1 MATFEIQMPDG
12 GVYQVEAPEG
22 TTDAQAYQYALSQ
35 IPPPKPEVGIGEAFG
50 TGFERGVGRLGST
63 VTDIIPALVGSA
75 VGAEDYAQRQFQEAA
90 EKEAA
95 LPAPIFPSYKDVE
108 GVGDFTKFV
117 AETIGEQIPNLGVA
131 LATALTGGAAAPVL
145 GATRAAGQFAG
156 AAFGS
161 YALNAPE
168 IFQNI
173 YEETGETAPGTAL
186 LFGSAAAALDSIL
199 PAALAKNMSAP
210 VKAEVT
216 KKILERSGMKPS
228 VLRSG
233 TVGLAKGLGTEGL
246 TEGAQEAISIAAER
260 LIDENP
266 DIFGSKEFD
275 RIMESAVRGAVA
287 GGGFGTVGG
296 GIEGAREKGAR
307 RQRLNELTEA
317 RKLRDEASKR
327 VELMQGQLELP
338 GIEPVS
344 PQVLEAQI
352 NAETARVEGAGAGAP
367 VVSRIAALELARR
380 QGLDVPAEG
389 SFDSLNAEQKKVVED
404 VQKLESERVLY
415 EDAAIEAERQGV
427 VFDTTK
433 PMGELS
439 TQELD
444 ILETV
449 RQQRIGRFGR
459 KQQQLFTKEGEAA
472 PAIERQ
478 AKKAEKEQ
486 AAIDKA
492 AKQAAEKERK
502 AAEKLAKEQRTRL
515 QKAEQLEL
523 DLQPAVAPTDVSEE
537 AVTARQ
543 GDIFAGLPGEQTRA
557 PSVGKDLNDFLKGQG
572 LPVNAATKKAFAG
585 RDLAVPEQRAQVV
598 TDLRTVAERSKSAAN
613 IDAIDNVIQQLE
625 PTAAATAVE
634 DAPVAGPA
642 VEAASAQEITTKPA
656 EAKEKPTSTVKK
668 LTGEDGKPLVL
679 YRGIASEESIP
690 EAALR
695 GEPRQGYAVFA
706 STSPYVAASY
716 SGTLESKETQI
727 EGMLGEEGIVTGAT
741 VPLHVYAD
749 KVIEFPVRVGRDGS
763 RSFSFSDFDDAATK
777 LPANTVLVA
786 RQVYDSGPRVSKSI
800 DPEGLYSFPSDIYAW
815 SKGTK
820 TTSATEAKATTKPKT
835 KAKEKSTEDDIP
847 QQGVQFFPNGK
858 ITDIGIKQLAIAHT
872 KNMRKPKALR
882 DSGITEA
889 FNWFMNEDNASV
901 TEANLAAYQKA
912 VDAFTMNAPVYRGA
926 AFSPEISQLATRGR
940 LAPLLN
946 KLIPSQS
953 PEIQRILRKIGTQ
966 NLRTRI
972 VVGATPEGTS
982 GFYDAATDVITLNP
996 TSGMNEHTALHET
1009 GHASLA
1015 QALNDPNL
1023 QITKDFFKFFS
1034 DIKTQMGDAYG
1045 GQNLQEFVAELVG
1058 NPEFQ
1063 ALLKQIKAP
1072 QSKTMWQ
1079 TIMDSIAKFFGF
1091 RKEQSAYDKGLDFI
1105 DKLLDVS
1112 QGVEP
1117 TLTDQL
1123 FLGTPKMAMD
1133 ATAKILTGT
1142 PEFVGKKA
1150 DNVGNAISR
1159 LYSEGGGGLAS
1170 RALSAFRLQ
1179 DMVRMTAEKFPELS
1193 KKLKALQ
1200 TALISRQGALEKK
1213 IKEIQ
1218 DNYRVF
1224 EKIQKKFPRAV
1235 ETLGTIALKA
1245 RKGEYDLVG
1254 VDPEF
1259 DITKLSPERK
1269 AEFTTLANQFRAL
1282 PSEVQAM
1289 YKDMRQGYRDVFLAY
1304 KKFVLDKA
1312 KDGSQRAELEAQFT
1326 KNAPAIGY
1334 MPALRF
1340 GEYFL
1345 EYTDVSSGVEE
1356 RVVTAFESPAQRS
1369 RFIAENRNIIKGDP
1383 LPFDKAETATFSPE
1397 RFPPTSFVS
1406 KVMDVVPQGQK
1417 DDVYQV
1423 LLSLYPESTYMDRM
1437 KRYKGTEGASID
1449 VVRGYG
1455 DTMLKGVRKVN
1466 TLEYLPQVQNAI
1478 DEIIKERGTGL
1489 SQAIRDEIIRRNNTG
1504 FMQNPSYG
1512 KMTSFFATGAYSLF
1526 LLGNASSALINT
1538 SAILLL
1544 TYPRLA
1550 SRYGF
1555 SEANKVLMSAMQ
1567 EALPSFRPK
1576 NQRQE
1581 SLIEYKWQSDPK
1593 YKALYDGLMEKA
1605 QLEHT
1610 LSREILEGSK
1620 QSTADFNSNSARF
1633 MNLLSMPF
1641 SGAEKYSRATTAIAT
1656 YNLAKASGKTDA
1668 QAVEEAVNEVMDV
1681 HTSGLAAE
1689 GPSLMQ
1695 HPLGR
1700 VMFTF
1705 KSFIWNS
1712 ANVIGMTMYDSVAS
1726 ENAATRS
1733 SARKQVLGIY
1743 AVSAALGGINGLPF
1757 FGAAATF
1764 ANILEALNPFDDDDE
1779 PFNAKEEVRAATNDL
1794 LFKGPLNYLTNL
1806 EISNRV
1812 GLANGM
1818 LFREDPYSVEERGY
1832 LMTALMQATG
1842 PVGSYAFNLEN
1853 AMGLLGE
1860 GEYGRFAE
1868 AMSPSALRNIF
1879 KGARYI
1885 KEGARTRSGEEI
1897 DTDINGYNLFMQVL
1911 GFSPAD
1917 ISNAY
1922 ENRSMALNYQAKVR
1936 ARRQKILKKYYVG
1949 KENGDVELM
1958 LEAREELQELRMQY
1972 PGIASNDT
1980 LARSYRSKKAYE
1992 KDLILGLRFDKG
2004 LKDRANRALFR
2015 RLYSL
2020 SSPYPDALHS
2030 AFNYY
2035 FSNHFNL

>member
-1 MATFEIQMPDG
+1 MSDLDLVMQAFNKAQAEGNTEAAKSFAQMALDL
-12 GVYQVEAPEG
+12 
-22 TTDAQAYQYALSQ
+22 DAQFT
-35 IPPPKPEVGIGEAFG
+35 PPPLPEREVGVGEAFS

-95 LPAPIFPSYKDVE
+95 LPAPVFSSYKDVE

-367 VVSRIAALELARR
+367 VVSRVAALELARR
-380 QGLDVPAEG
+380 QGLNVPAEG

-502 AAEKLAKEQRTRL
+502 AVEKLAKEQRTRL

-523 DLQPAVAPTDVSEE
+523 DLQPAITPTEVAED
-537 AVTARQ
+537 AVAARQ

-557 PSVGKDLNDFLKGQG
+557 PSVGKALNDFLKGQG
-572 LPVNAATKKAFAG
+572 LPINAATKKAFAG
-585 RDLAVPEQRAQVV
+585 RDLAVPDQRAQVV
-598 TDLRTVAERSKSAAN
+598 TDLRAVAERSGSVAN
-613 IDAIDNVIQQLE
+613 INAIDNVIQQLAPTTPVAEPVAAPAAPTVEPVVE
-625 PTAAATAVE
+625 PTVE
-634 DAPVAGPA
+634 PT
-642 VEAASAQEITTKPA
+642 VEAAPIEPAPTKEAPAKPAPAPRMTAASLLSAAPKDLEVTTKG
-656 EAKEKPTSTVKK
+656 EAV
-668 LTGEDGKPLVL
+668 VQ
-679 YRGIASEESIP
+679 EEP
-690 EAALR
+690 N
-695 GEPRQGYAVFA
+695 V
-706 STSPYVAASY
+706 
-716 SGTLESKETQI
+716 
-727 EGMLGEEGIVTGAT
+727 
-741 VPLHVYAD
+741 
-749 KVIEFPVRVGRDGS
+749 
-763 RSFSFSDFDDAATK
+763 
-777 LPANTVLVA
+777 
-786 RQVYDSGPRVSKSI
+786 
-800 DPEGLYSFPSDIYAW
+800 
-815 SKGTK
+815 
-820 TTSATEAKATTKPKT
+820 
-835 KAKEKSTEDDIP
+835 EDDVDTKI
-847 QQGVQFFPNGK
+847 QKSVKNVFNRTGK
-858 ITDIGIKQLAIAHT
+858 
-872 KNMRKPKALR
+872 KAF
-882 DSGITEA
+882 G
-889 FNWFMNEDNASV
+889 
-901 TEANLAAYQKA
+901 
-912 VDAFTMNAPVYRGA
+912 PVYKGA
-926 AFSPEISQLATRGR
+926 AFSSEISQLATRGR

-953 PEIQRILRKIGTQ
+953 PEIQRILRKIASQ

-982 GFYDAATDVITLNP
+982 GFYDAATDVITLNAI
-996 TSGMNEHTALHET
+996 SGMNEHTALHET

-1117 TLTDQL
+1117 TLTGQL

-1133 ATAKILTGT
+1133 ATAKILTKT

-1179 DMVRMTAEKFPELS
+1179 DMARMTAEKFPELS

-1218 DNYRVF
+1218 NNYRVF

-1259 DITKLSPERK
+1259 DVTKLSPEQK
-1269 AEFTTLANQFRAL
+1269 AEFTALANQFRAL

-1312 KDGSQRAELEAQFT
+1312 KDGSQRAELETQFT
-1326 KNAPAIGY
+1326 RNAPAIGY

-1397 RFPPTSFVS
+1397 RFPPESFVS

-1466 TLEYLPQVQNAI
+1466 ALEYLPQVQNAI

-1555 SEANKVLMSAMQ
+1555 NEANKVLMSAMQ

-1620 QSTADFNSNSARF
+1620 QSTADFNSRYARF

-1695 HPLGR
+1695 HPAGR

-1712 ANVIGMTMYDSVAS
+1712 ANVIGMTMYNSVAS

-1733 SARKQVLGIY
+1733 MARKQVLGIY
-1743 AVSAALGGINGLPF
+1743 AVSAALGGINGL
-1757 FGAAATF
+1757 TF
-1764 ANILEALNPFDDDDE
+1764 LWSCCYLCQH
-1779 PFNAKEEVRAATNDL
+1779 TGS
-1794 LFKGPLNYLTNL
+1794 FK
-1806 EISNRV
+1806 
-1812 GLANGM
+1812 
-1818 LFREDPYSVEERGY
+1818 SV
-1832 LMTALMQATG
+1832 
-1842 PVGSYAFNLEN
+1842 
-1853 AMGLLGE
+1853 
-1860 GEYGRFAE
+1860 
-1868 AMSPSALRNIF
+1868 
-1879 KGARYI
+1879 
-1885 KEGARTRSGEEI
+1885 
-1897 DTDINGYNLFMQVL
+1897 
-1911 GFSPAD
+1911 
-1917 ISNAY
+1917 
-1922 ENRSMALNYQAKVR
+1922 
-1936 ARRQKILKKYYVG
+1936 
-1949 KENGDVELM
+1949 
-1958 LEAREELQELRMQY
+1958 
-1972 PGIASNDT
+1972 
-1980 LARSYRSKKAYE
+1980 
-1992 KDLILGLRFDKG
+1992 
-2004 LKDRANRALFR
+2004 
-2015 RLYSL
+2015 
-2020 SSPYPDALHS
+2020 
-2030 AFNYY
+2030 
-2035 FSNHFNL
+2035 

>member
-1 MATFEIQMPDG
+1 MSDLDLVMQAFNKAQAEGNTEAAKSFAQMALDL
-12 GVYQVEAPEG
+12 
-22 TTDAQAYQYALSQ
+22 DAQFAPAPL
-35 IPPPKPEVGIGEAFG
+35 PEPEVGIGEAFS

-63 VTDIIPALVGSA
+63 ITDIIPALAGSA
-75 VGAEDYAQRQFQEAA
+75 VGADEYAQRQFQEAA

-131 LATALTGGAAAPVL
+131 LGTALTGGAAAPVL
-145 GATRAAGQFAG
+145 GAARATGQFAG

-228 VLRSG
+228 VIRSG
-233 TVGLAKGLGTEGL
+233 TAGLLKGIGTEGL

-266 DIFGSKEFD
+266 DIFGSREFD

-296 GIEGAREKGAR
+296 GVEGAREKGAR
-307 RQRLNELTEA
+307 KQRLNELTEA
-317 RKLRDEASKR
+317 RKLRDEANKR

-389 SFDSLNAEQKKVVED
+389 SFDSLNAEQKQVVED
-404 VQKLESERVLY
+404 VQKQESERVLY
-415 EDAAIEAERQGV
+415 EDAAVEAERQGV

-459 KQQQLFTKEGEAA
+459 KQQQLFTKEGETA

-537 AVTARQ
+537 AVAARQ
-543 GDIFAGLPGEQTRA
+543 GDIFAGLPDVEQTRA
-557 PSVGKDLNDFLKGQG
+557 PSVGKALNDFLKGQG

-585 RDLAVPEQRAQVV
+585 RDLAVPEQRAQVA
-598 TDLRTVAERSKSAAN
+598 TDLRAVAERSNSAAN
-613 IDAIDNVIQQLE
+613 INAIDKVIQQLE
-625 PTAAATAVE
+625 PTAA
-634 DAPVAGPA
+634 PVAEPVTEEVTQEVVEP
-642 VEAASAQEITTKPA
+642 VEATPAEPTPAKKAPSKPA
-656 EAKEKPTSTVKK
+656 PA
-668 LTGEDGKPLVL
+668 
-679 YRGIASEESIP
+679 
-690 EAALR
+690 
-695 GEPRQGYAVFA
+695 PRM
-706 STSPYVAASY
+706 TAASLL
-716 SGTLESKETQI
+716 TAAPKDLEVNT
-727 EGMLGEEGIVTGAT
+727 EGEAVVQEEAT
-741 VPLHVYAD
+741 V
-749 KVIEFPVRVGRDGS
+749 
-763 RSFSFSDFDDAATK
+763 
-777 LPANTVLVA
+777 
-786 RQVYDSGPRVSKSI
+786 
-800 DPEGLYSFPSDIYAW
+800 
-815 SKGTK
+815 
-820 TTSATEAKATTKPKT
+820 
-835 KAKEKSTEDDIP
+835 EDDIDSKI
-847 QQGVQFFPNGK
+847 QKSVKNVFNRKGK
-858 ITDIGIKQLAIAHT
+858 KTFG
-872 KNMRKPKALR
+872 
-882 DSGITEA
+882 
-889 FNWFMNEDNASV
+889 
-901 TEANLAAYQKA
+901 
-912 VDAFTMNAPVYRGA
+912 PVYKGA
-926 AFSPEISQLATRGR
+926 AFSPEVSQLAARGR

-953 PEIQRILRKIGTQ
+953 PKIQRVLRKIGTQ

-972 VVGATPEGTS
+972 VVAPTPEGTS
-982 GFYDAATDVITLNP
+982 GFYDAATDTITLDP
-996 TSGMNEHTALHET
+996 TNGMNEHTVLHEIA
-1009 GHASLA
+1009 HASLA
-1015 QALNDPNL
+1015 QALNNPDL
-1023 QITKDFFKFFS
+1023 QITKDLFKFFS

-1079 TIMDSIAKFFGF
+1079 TIMDSIASFFGF
-1091 RKEQSAYDKGLDFI
+1091 RKDQSAYSKGLDFI

-1179 DMVRMTAEKFPELS
+1179 DMVRMTAEKFPTLS
-1193 KKLKALQ
+1193 KQLKALQ

-1259 DITKLSPERK
+1259 DVTKLSPEQK
-1269 AEFTTLANQFRAL
+1269 AEFTALANQFRAL
-1282 PSEVQAM
+1282 PAEVQAM

-1406 KVMDVVPQGQK
+1406 KVMDVVPEGQK
-1417 DDVYQV
+1417 NDVYQV

-1455 DTMLKGVRKVN
+1455 DTMIKGVRKVN

-1512 KMTSFFATGAYSLF
+1512 KATSFFATGAYSLF

-1555 SEANKVLMSAMQ
+1555 NEANKVLKSAMQ
-1567 EALPSFRPK
+1567 EALPSFLPK

-1593 YKALYDGLMEKA
+1593 YKTLYDGLMEKA

-1620 QSTADFNSNSARF
+1620 QSTADFNSGKARF

-1668 QAVEEAVNEVMDV
+1668 QAVQEAVDEVMDV

-1712 ANVIGMTMYDSVAS
+1712 ANVIGMTMYDSMAS
-1726 ENAATRS
+1726 QDAATRS

-1779 PFNAKEEVRAATNDL
+1779 PFNAKEEVRAATNDFL
-1794 LFKGPLNYLTNL
+1794 YKGPLNYITNL

-1853 AMGLLGE
+1853 AFSLLGE

-1897 DTDINGYNLFMQVL
+1897 DTDISGYNLFMQVL

-1917 ISNAY
+1917 IANAY

-1972 PGIASNDT
+1972 PGIASGDT

-1992 KDLILGLRFDKG
+1992 KDLVLGLRFDKG
-2004 LKDRANRALFR
+2004 LRDKLTDRYLADFV
-2015 RLYSL
+2015 
-2020 SSPYPDALHS
+2020 D
-2030 AFNYY
+2030 
-2035 FSNHFNL
+2035 

>member
-1 MATFEIQMPDG
+1 
-12 GVYQVEAPEG
+12 
-22 TTDAQAYQYALSQ
+22 
-35 IPPPKPEVGIGEAFG
+35 
-50 TGFERGVGRLGST
+50 
-63 VTDIIPALVGSA
+63 
-75 VGAEDYAQRQFQEAA
+75 
-90 EKEAA
+90 
-95 LPAPIFPSYKDVE
+95 
-108 GVGDFTKFV
+108 
-117 AETIGEQIPNLGVA
+117 
-131 LATALTGGAAAPVL
+131 
-145 GATRAAGQFAG
+145 
-156 AAFGS
+156 
-161 YALNAPE
+161 
-168 IFQNI
+168 
-173 YEETGETAPGTAL
+173 
-186 LFGSAAAALDSIL
+186 
-199 PAALAKNMSAP
+199 
-210 VKAEVT
+210 
-216 KKILERSGMKPS
+216 
-228 VLRSG
+228 
-233 TVGLAKGLGTEGL
+233 
-246 TEGAQEAISIAAER
+246 
-260 LIDENP
+260 
-266 DIFGSKEFD
+266 
-275 RIMESAVRGAVA
+275 MESAVRGAVA

-307 RQRLNELTEA
+307 RQRLADLEES
-317 RKLRDEASKR
+317 RKLRDEANKR
-327 VELMQGQLELP
+327 IKLMQGQLELP

-367 VVSRIAALELARR
+367 VVSKIAALELARR
-380 QGLDVPAEG
+380 QGLEVPAAG
-389 SFDSLNAEQKKVVED
+389 SFGSLNAEQKKIVED
-404 VQKLESERVLY
+404 VQKQESERILY

-427 VFDTTK
+427 AFDTTK
-433 PMGELS
+433 SMGELS

-449 RQQRIGRFGR
+449 RQQRRGRYGR
-459 KQQQLFTKEGEAA
+459 DQQRLFTIKGEPA
-472 PAIERQ
+472 PTIERQ

-502 AAEKLAKEQRTRL
+502 QLQEAEQTAFSFEPNAEEQAIAEAQREADIQREAEAIIEARYADTKGREGADLKLLRPTEDVIAAEIAAEADIIRNRL
-515 QKAEQLEL
+515 PAEE
-523 DLQPAVAPTDVSEE
+523 
-537 AVTARQ
+537 ARQ

-598 TDLRTVAERSKSAAN
+598 TDLRAVAERSGSAAN
-613 IDAIDNVIQQLE
+613 IDAINNVIQQLE

-642 VEAASAQEITTKPA
+642 VEAAPVFTPFPETNAPKSRETATVMSPDEFLNLAKDLPETKVLRESEKFIREQIAKGEALETPYLTFELDDKGVAKITGHEGRHRARILKEMGITEMPVRLKSQGKNEIRWSEQTDPKNRDRLDVPWPTTLEPQEGSSGSAVPFPIADPLAAEPA
-656 EAKEKPTSTVKK
+656 AAKVKTKEKP
-668 LTGEDGKPLVL
+668 
-679 YRGIASEESIP
+679 
-690 EAALR
+690 
-695 GEPRQGYAVFA
+695 
-706 STSPYVAASY
+706 
-716 SGTLESKETQI
+716 
-727 EGMLGEEGIVTGAT
+727 
-741 VPLHVYAD
+741 
-749 KVIEFPVRVGRDGS
+749 
-763 RSFSFSDFDDAATK
+763 
-777 LPANTVLVA
+777 
-786 RQVYDSGPRVSKSI
+786 
-800 DPEGLYSFPSDIYAW
+800 
-815 SKGTK
+815 
-820 TTSATEAKATTKPKT
+820 
-835 KAKEKSTEDDIP
+835 TEDDIP

-982 GFYDAATDVITLNP
+982 GFYDAATDVITLNQ

-1045 GQNLQEFVAELVG
+1045 GQNLQEFVAELVS

-1142 PEFVGKKA
+1142 PEFVSKKA
-1150 DNVGNAISR
+1150 DSLGNAISR
-1159 LYSEGGGGLAS
+1159 ISSEGGGGLVS
-1170 RALSAFRLQ
+1170 RALSALRLQ
-1179 DMVRMTAEKFPELS
+1179 DMARMAAEKFPELS

-1200 TALISRQGALEKK
+1200 AAILSRQGALEKK

-1259 DITKLSPERK
+1259 DVTKLSPEQK
-1269 AEFTTLANQFRAL
+1269 AEFTALANQFRSL
-1282 PSEVQAM
+1282 PSEVQTM

-1312 KDGSQRAELEAQFT
+1312 KDGSQRAELETQFT
-1326 KNAPAIGY
+1326 RNAPAIGY

-1397 RFPPTSFVS
+1397 RFPPESFVS

-1466 TLEYLPQVQNAI
+1466 ALEYLPQVQNAI

-1504 FMQNPSYG
+1504 FMQNPTYG

-1555 SEANKVLMSAMQ
+1555 NEANKVLMSAMQ

-1620 QSTADFNSNSARF
+1620 QSTADFNSRYARF

-1695 HPLGR
+1695 HPAGR

-1712 ANVIGMTMYDSVAS
+1712 ANVIGMTMYNSVAS
-1726 ENAATRS
+1726 EDAATRS
-1733 SARKQVLGIY
+1733 MARKQVLGIY

-1779 PFNAKEEVRAATNDL
+1779 PFNAKEEVRAVTNDF

-1832 LMTALMQATG
+1832 LMTALIQATG

-1853 AMGLLGE
+1853 AMGLLRE
-1860 GEYGRFAE
+1860 GEYLRFTE
-1868 AMSPSALRNIF
+1868 AMSPSALRNML

-1897 DTDINGYNLFMQVL
+1897 DTDINAYNLFMQVL

-1936 ARRQKILKKYYVG
+1936 ARRKNILDKYYIG

-1958 LEAREELQELRMQY
+1958 LEAREELQDLRMQY

-2004 LKDRANRALFR
+2004 LKDRVTERYLEDFIA
-2015 RLYSL
+2015 
-2020 SSPYPDALHS
+2020 
-2030 AFNYY
+2030 
-2035 FSNHFNL
+2035 

>member
-35 IPPPKPEVGIGEAFG
+35 VPPPKPEVGVGEAFS

-95 LPAPIFPSYKDVE
+95 LPAPVFSSYKDVE

-233 TVGLAKGLGTEGL
+233 TAGLIKGLGTEGL

-296 GIEGAREKGAR
+296 GVEAAREKGAR
-307 RQRLNELTEA
+307 KQRLADLEES
-317 RKLRDEASKR
+317 RKLRDEANKR
-327 VELMQGQLELP
+327 IKLMQGQLELP

-367 VVSRIAALELARR
+367 VVSKIAALELARR
-380 QGLDVPAEG
+380 QGLDVPAAG
-389 SFDSLNAEQKKVVED
+389 SFGSLNAEQKKIVED
-404 VQKLESERVLY
+404 VQKQESERVLY

-427 VFDTTK
+427 TFDTTK

-449 RQQRIGRFGR
+449 RQQRIGRYGR
-459 KQQQLFTKEGEAA
+459 KQQRLFTRAGEPA
-472 PAIERQ
+472 PTIERQ

-502 AAEKLAKEQRTRL
+502 QLQEAEQTAFSFEPNAEEQAIAEAQREADIQREAEAIIEARYADTKGREGADLKLIRPTKDVITAEIAAEADIIRSRL
-515 QKAEQLEL
+515 PAEE
-523 DLQPAVAPTDVSEE
+523 
-537 AVTARQ
+537 ARQ

-557 PSVGKDLNDFLKGQG
+557 PSVGKALNDFLKGQG

-613 IDAIDNVIQQLE
+613 INAIDNVIQQLE
-625 PTAAATAVE
+625 PTAAAPVVE
-634 DAPVAGPA
+634 PAPVAEPA
-642 VEAASAQEITTKPA
+642 VEAAPVAEPAVEPAPAQETTTEPA
-656 EAKEKPTSTVKK
+656 AVEAKKKP
-668 LTGEDGKPLVL
+668 
-679 YRGIASEESIP
+679 
-690 EAALR
+690 
-695 GEPRQGYAVFA
+695 
-706 STSPYVAASY
+706 
-716 SGTLESKETQI
+716 
-727 EGMLGEEGIVTGAT
+727 
-741 VPLHVYAD
+741 
-749 KVIEFPVRVGRDGS
+749 
-763 RSFSFSDFDDAATK
+763 
-777 LPANTVLVA
+777 
-786 RQVYDSGPRVSKSI
+786 
-800 DPEGLYSFPSDIYAW
+800 
-815 SKGTK
+815 
-820 TTSATEAKATTKPKT
+820 
-835 KAKEKSTEDDIP
+835 TEDDIP

-982 GFYDAATDVITLNP
+982 GFYNAATDVITLNP

-1015 QALNDPNL
+1015 QAINNPNL

-1045 GQNLQEFVAELVG
+1045 GQNLQEFVAELVS

-1072 QSKTMWQ
+1072 RSKTMWQ

-1142 PEFVGKKA
+1142 PEFVSKKA
-1150 DNVGNAISR
+1150 DSLGNAISR
-1159 LYSEGGGGLAS
+1159 ISSEGGGGLAS
-1170 RALSAFRLQ
+1170 RALSALRLQ
-1179 DMVRMTAEKFPELS
+1179 DMARMAAEKFPELS

-1200 TALISRQGALEKK
+1200 AAILSRQGALEKK

-1259 DITKLSPERK
+1259 DVTKLSPEQK
-1269 AEFTTLANQFRAL
+1269 AEFTALANQFRSL
-1282 PSEVQAM
+1282 PSEVQTM
-1289 YKDMRQGYRDVFLAY
+1289 YKDMRQGYRDLFLAY

-1312 KDGSQRAELEAQFT
+1312 KDGSQRAELETQFT
-1326 KNAPAIGY
+1326 RNAPAIGY

-1406 KVMDVVPQGQK
+1406 KVMDVIPQGQR

-1466 TLEYLPQVQNAI
+1466 ALEYLPQVQNAI

-1512 KMTSFFATGAYSLF
+1512 KMTSFFATSAYSLF

-1555 SEANKVLMSAMQ
+1555 NEANKVLMSAMQ

-1656 YNLAKASGKTDA
+1656 YNLAKANGKTEA

-1695 HPLGR
+1695 HPAGR

-1712 ANVIGMTMYDSVAS
+1712 ANVIGMTMYNSVAS
-1726 ENAATRS
+1726 EDAATRS
-1733 SARKQVLGIY
+1733 MARKQVLGIY

-1779 PFNAKEEVRAATNDL
+1779 PFNAKEEVRAVTNDF

-1832 LMTALMQATG
+1832 LMTALIQATG

-1853 AMGLLGE
+1853 AMGLLRE
-1860 GEYGRFAE
+1860 GEYLRFTE
-1868 AMSPSALRNIF
+1868 AMSPSALRNIL

-1897 DTDINGYNLFMQVL
+1897 DTDINAYNLFMQVL

-1936 ARRQKILKKYYVG
+1936 ARRKNILDKYYIG

-1958 LEAREELQELRMQY
+1958 LEAREELQDLRMQY

-2004 LKDRANRALFR
+2004 LKDRVTERYLEDFIA
-2015 RLYSL
+2015 
-2020 SSPYPDALHS
+2020 
-2030 AFNYY
+2030 
-2035 FSNHFNL
+2035 

>member
-1 MATFEIQMPDG
+1 MSDLDLVMQAFNKAQAEGNTEAAKSFAQMALDL
-12 GVYQVEAPEG
+12 
-22 TTDAQAYQYALSQ
+22 DAQFSL
-35 IPPPKPEVGIGEAFG
+35 PPLPEPEVGVGEAFS

-95 LPAPIFPSYKDVE
+95 LPAPVFSSYKDVE

-233 TVGLAKGLGTEGL
+233 TAGLIKGLGTEGL

-307 RQRLNELTEA
+307 RQRLADLEES
-317 RKLRDEASKR
+317 RKLRDEANKR
-327 VELMQGQLELP
+327 IKLMQGQLELP

-367 VVSRIAALELARR
+367 VVSKIAALELARR
-380 QGLDVPAEG
+380 QGLDVPAAG
-389 SFDSLNAEQKKVVED
+389 SFGSLNAEQKKIVED
-404 VQKLESERVLY
+404 VQKQESERILY

-427 VFDTTK
+427 AFDTTK
-433 PMGELS
+433 SMGELS
-439 TQELD
+439 TKELD

-449 RQQRIGRFGR
+449 RQQRIGRYGR
-459 KQQQLFTKEGEAA
+459 DQQRLFTRAGEPA
-472 PAIERQ
+472 PTIERQ
-478 AKKAEKEQ
+478 AKKAEKEQAAIDKAAKQAAKKAEKEQ

-502 AAEKLAKEQRTRL
+502 QLQEAEQTAFSFEPNAEEQAIAEAQREADIQKEAEAIIEARYADTKDKEGADLKLLRPTKDVIAAEIAAEADIIRNRL
-515 QKAEQLEL
+515 PAEE
-523 DLQPAVAPTDVSEE
+523 
-537 AVTARQ
+537 ARQ

-585 RDLAVPEQRAQVV
+585 RDLAMPEQRAQVV

-625 PTAAATAVE
+625 PTAAAPVVE
-634 DAPVAGPA
+634 PAPVAEPA
-642 VEAASAQEITTKPA
+642 VEAAPVAESAVEAAPVAEPAVEPAPVAEPAVEAAPAQETTTKPA
-656 EAKEKPTSTVKK
+656 AVEAKKKP
-668 LTGEDGKPLVL
+668 
-679 YRGIASEESIP
+679 
-690 EAALR
+690 
-695 GEPRQGYAVFA
+695 
-706 STSPYVAASY
+706 
-716 SGTLESKETQI
+716 
-727 EGMLGEEGIVTGAT
+727 
-741 VPLHVYAD
+741 
-749 KVIEFPVRVGRDGS
+749 
-763 RSFSFSDFDDAATK
+763 
-777 LPANTVLVA
+777 
-786 RQVYDSGPRVSKSI
+786 
-800 DPEGLYSFPSDIYAW
+800 
-815 SKGTK
+815 
-820 TTSATEAKATTKPKT
+820 
-835 KAKEKSTEDDIP
+835 TEDDIP

-912 VDAFTMNAPVYRGA
+912 VDAFTMNAPVYKGV

-953 PEIQRILRKIGTQ
+953 PEIQRILRKIASQ

-1045 GQNLQEFVAELVG
+1045 GQNLQEFVAELVS

-1150 DNVGNAISR
+1150 DSLGNAISR
-1159 LYSEGGGGLAS
+1159 ISSEGGGGLAS
-1170 RALSAFRLQ
+1170 RALSALRLQ
-1179 DMVRMTAEKFPELS
+1179 DMARMAAEKFPELS

-1200 TALISRQGALEKK
+1200 AAILSRQGALEKK

-1259 DITKLSPERK
+1259 DVTKLSPEQK
-1269 AEFTTLANQFRAL
+1269 AEFTALANQFRSL
-1282 PSEVQAM
+1282 PSEVQTM

-1312 KDGSQRAELEAQFT
+1312 KDGSQRAELETQFT
-1326 KNAPAIGY
+1326 RNAPAIGY

-1406 KVMDVVPQGQK
+1406 KVMDVIPQGQR

-1466 TLEYLPQVQNAI
+1466 ALEYLPQVQNAI

-1504 FMQNPSYG
+1504 FMQNPTYG
-1512 KMTSFFATGAYSLF
+1512 KMTSFFATSAYSLF

-1555 SEANKVLMSAMQ
+1555 NEANKVLMSAMQ

-1656 YNLAKASGKTDA
+1656 YNLAKANGKTEA

-1695 HPLGR
+1695 HPAGR

-1712 ANVIGMTMYDSVAS
+1712 ANVIGMTMYNSVAS
-1726 ENAATRS
+1726 EDAATRS
-1733 SARKQVLGIY
+1733 MARKQVLGIY

-1779 PFNAKEEVRAATNDL
+1779 PFNAKEEVRAVTNDF

-1842 PVGSYAFNLEN
+1842 PVGSYAFNFEN
-1853 AMGLLGE
+1853 AMGLLRE
-1860 GEYGRFAE
+1860 GEYLRFTE
-1868 AMSPSALRNIF
+1868 AMSPSAVRNIL
-1879 KGARYI
+1879 KSARYI

-1897 DTDINGYNLFMQVL
+1897 DTDINAYNLFMQVL

-1936 ARRQKILKKYYVG
+1936 ARRKNILDKYYIG

-1958 LEAREELQELRMQY
+1958 LEAREELQDLRMQY

-2004 LKDRANRALFR
+2004 LKDRVTERYLEDFIA
-2015 RLYSL
+2015 
-2020 SSPYPDALHS
+2020 
-2030 AFNYY
+2030 
-2035 FSNHFNL
+2035 

>member
-1045 GQNLQEFVAELVG
+1045 GQNLQEFVAELVS

-1142 PEFVGKKA
+1142 PEFVSKKA
-1150 DNVGNAISR
+1150 DSLGNAISR
-1159 LYSEGGGGLAS
+1159 ISSEGGGGLVS
-1170 RALSAFRLQ
+1170 RALSALRLQ
-1179 DMVRMTAEKFPELS
+1179 DMARMAAEKFPELS

-1200 TALISRQGALEKK
+1200 AAILSRQGALEKK

-1259 DITKLSPERK
+1259 DVTKLSPEQK
-1269 AEFTTLANQFRAL
+1269 AEFTALANQFRSL
-1282 PSEVQAM
+1282 PSEVQTM

-1992 KDLILGLRFDKG
+1992 KDLVLGLRFDKG
-2004 LKDRANRALFR
+2004 LKDKLTERYLEDFV
-2015 RLYSL
+2015 
-2020 SSPYPDALHS
+2020 D
-2030 AFNYY
+2030 
-2035 FSNHFNL
+2035 

>member
-35 IPPPKPEVGIGEAFG
+35 VPPPKPEVGVGEAFS

-95 LPAPIFPSYKDVE
+95 LPAPVFSSYKDVE

-233 TVGLAKGLGTEGL
+233 TAGLIKGLGTEGL

-296 GIEGAREKGAR
+296 GVEAAREKGAR
-307 RQRLNELTEA
+307 KQRLADLEES
-317 RKLRDEASKR
+317 RKLRDEANKR
-327 VELMQGQLELP
+327 IKLMQGQLELP

-367 VVSRIAALELARR
+367 VVSKIAALELARR
-380 QGLDVPAEG
+380 QGLDVPAAG
-389 SFDSLNAEQKKVVED
+389 SFGSLNAEQKKIVED
-404 VQKLESERVLY
+404 VQKQESERVLY

-427 VFDTTK
+427 TFDTTK

-449 RQQRIGRFGR
+449 RQQRIGRYGR
-459 KQQQLFTKEGEAA
+459 DQQRLFTRKGEPA
-472 PAIERQ
+472 PTIERQ

-502 AAEKLAKEQRTRL
+502 QLQEAEQTAFSFEPNAEEQAIAEAQREADIQREAEAIIEARYADTKGREGADLKLIRPTKDVITAEIAAEADIIRSRL
-515 QKAEQLEL
+515 PAEE
-523 DLQPAVAPTDVSEE
+523 
-537 AVTARQ
+537 ARQ

-557 PSVGKDLNDFLKGQG
+557 PSVGKALNDFLKGQG

-613 IDAIDNVIQQLE
+613 INAIDNVIQQLE
-625 PTAAATAVE
+625 PTAAAPVVE
-634 DAPVAGPA
+634 PAPVAEPA
-642 VEAASAQEITTKPA
+642 VEAAPVAEPAVEAAPAQETTTEPA
-656 EAKEKPTSTVKK
+656 AVEAKKKP
-668 LTGEDGKPLVL
+668 
-679 YRGIASEESIP
+679 
-690 EAALR
+690 
-695 GEPRQGYAVFA
+695 
-706 STSPYVAASY
+706 
-716 SGTLESKETQI
+716 
-727 EGMLGEEGIVTGAT
+727 
-741 VPLHVYAD
+741 
-749 KVIEFPVRVGRDGS
+749 
-763 RSFSFSDFDDAATK
+763 
-777 LPANTVLVA
+777 
-786 RQVYDSGPRVSKSI
+786 
-800 DPEGLYSFPSDIYAW
+800 
-815 SKGTK
+815 
-820 TTSATEAKATTKPKT
+820 
-835 KAKEKSTEDDIP
+835 TEDDIP

-982 GFYDAATDVITLNP
+982 GFYNAATDVITLNP

-1015 QALNDPNL
+1015 QAINNPNL

-1045 GQNLQEFVAELVG
+1045 GQNLQEFVAELVS

-1072 QSKTMWQ
+1072 RSKTMWQ

-1142 PEFVGKKA
+1142 PEFVSKKA
-1150 DNVGNAISR
+1150 DSLGNAISR
-1159 LYSEGGGGLAS
+1159 ISSEGGGGLAS
-1170 RALSAFRLQ
+1170 RALSALRLQ
-1179 DMVRMTAEKFPELS
+1179 DMARMAAEKFPELS

-1200 TALISRQGALEKK
+1200 AAILSRQGALEKK

-1259 DITKLSPERK
+1259 DVTKLSPEQK
-1269 AEFTTLANQFRAL
+1269 AEFTALANQFKSL
-1282 PSEVQAM
+1282 PSEVQTM
-1289 YKDMRQGYRDVFLAY
+1289 YKDMRQGYRDLFLAY

-1312 KDGSQRAELEAQFT
+1312 KDGSQRAELETQFT
-1326 KNAPAIGY
+1326 RNAPAIGY

-1406 KVMDVVPQGQK
+1406 KVMDVIPQGQR

-1466 TLEYLPQVQNAI
+1466 ALEYLPQVQNAI

-1512 KMTSFFATGAYSLF
+1512 KMTSFFATSAYSLF

-1555 SEANKVLMSAMQ
+1555 NEANKVLMSAMQ

-1656 YNLAKASGKTDA
+1656 YNLAKANGKTEA

-1695 HPLGR
+1695 HPAGR

-1712 ANVIGMTMYDSVAS
+1712 ANVIGMTMYNSVAS
-1726 ENAATRS
+1726 EDAATRS
-1733 SARKQVLGIY
+1733 MARKQVLGIY

-1779 PFNAKEEVRAATNDL
+1779 PFNAKEEVRAVTNDF

-1832 LMTALMQATG
+1832 LMTALIQATG

-1853 AMGLLGE
+1853 AMGLLRE
-1860 GEYGRFAE
+1860 GEYLRFTE
-1868 AMSPSALRNIF
+1868 AMSPSALRNIL

-1897 DTDINGYNLFMQVL
+1897 DTDINAYNLFMQVL

-1936 ARRQKILKKYYVG
+1936 ARRKNILDKYYIG

-1958 LEAREELQELRMQY
+1958 LEAREELQDLRMQY

-2004 LKDRANRALFR
+2004 LKDRVTERYLEDFIA
-2015 RLYSL
+2015 
-2020 SSPYPDALHS
+2020 
-2030 AFNYY
+2030 
-2035 FSNHFNL
+2035 

>member
-95 LPAPIFPSYKDVE
+95 LPAPVFSSYKDVE

-233 TVGLAKGLGTEGL
+233 TAGLIKGLGTEGL

-307 RQRLNELTEA
+307 RQRLADLEES
-317 RKLRDEASKR
+317 RKLRDEANKR
-327 VELMQGQLELP
+327 IKLMQGQLELP

-367 VVSRIAALELARR
+367 VVSKIAALELARR
-380 QGLDVPAEG
+380 QGLEVPAAG
-389 SFDSLNAEQKKVVED
+389 SFGSLNAEQKKIVED
-404 VQKLESERVLY
+404 VQKQESERILY

-427 VFDTTK
+427 AFDTTK
-433 PMGELS
+433 SMGELS

-449 RQQRIGRFGR
+449 RQQRIGRYGR
-459 KQQQLFTKEGEAA
+459 DQQRLFTIKGEPA
-472 PAIERQ
+472 PTIERQ

-502 AAEKLAKEQRTRL
+502 QLQEAEQTAFSFEPNAEEQAIAEAQREADIQREAEAIIEARYADTKGREGADLKLLRPTEDVIAAEIAAEADIIRNRL
-515 QKAEQLEL
+515 PAEE
-523 DLQPAVAPTDVSEE
+523 
-537 AVTARQ
+537 ARQ

-557 PSVGKDLNDFLKGQG
+557 PSVGKALNDFLKGQG

-585 RDLAVPEQRAQVV
+585 RDLAVPEQRAQVA
-598 TDLRTVAERSKSAAN
+598 TDLRAVAERSNSAAN
-613 IDAIDNVIQQLE
+613 IDAINNVIQQLE

-634 DAPVAGPA
+634 DAPVAGPTVEAAPVAKPA
-642 VEAASAQEITTKPA
+642 VEAAPAQETTTEPA
-656 EAKEKPTSTVKK
+656 AVETSKKPTK
-668 LTGEDGKPLVL
+668 
-679 YRGIASEESIP
+679 
-690 EAALR
+690 
-695 GEPRQGYAVFA
+695 
-706 STSPYVAASY
+706 
-716 SGTLESKETQI
+716 
-727 EGMLGEEGIVTGAT
+727 
-741 VPLHVYAD
+741 
-749 KVIEFPVRVGRDGS
+749 
-763 RSFSFSDFDDAATK
+763 
-777 LPANTVLVA
+777 
-786 RQVYDSGPRVSKSI
+786 
-800 DPEGLYSFPSDIYAW
+800 
-815 SKGTK
+815 
-820 TTSATEAKATTKPKT
+820 
-835 KAKEKSTEDDIP
+835 DDIP

-1045 GQNLQEFVAELVG
+1045 GQNLQEFVAELVS

-1142 PEFVGKKA
+1142 PEFVSKKA
-1150 DNVGNAISR
+1150 DSLGNAISR
-1159 LYSEGGGGLAS
+1159 ISSEGGGGLVS
-1170 RALSAFRLQ
+1170 RALSALRLQ
-1179 DMVRMTAEKFPELS
+1179 DMARMAAEKFPELS

-1200 TALISRQGALEKK
+1200 AAILSRQGALEKK

-1259 DITKLSPERK
+1259 DVTKLSPEQK
-1269 AEFTTLANQFRAL
+1269 AEFTALANQFRSL
-1282 PSEVQAM
+1282 PSEVQTM

-1312 KDGSQRAELEAQFT
+1312 KDGSQRAELETQFT
-1326 KNAPAIGY
+1326 RNAPAIGY

-1397 RFPPTSFVS
+1397 RFPPESFVS
-1406 KVMDVVPQGQK
+1406 KVMDVIPQGQK

-1466 TLEYLPQVQNAI
+1466 ALEYLPQVQNAI

-1555 SEANKVLMSAMQ
+1555 NEANKVLMSAMQ

-1620 QSTADFNSNSARF
+1620 QSTADFNSRYARF

-1695 HPLGR
+1695 HPAGR

-1853 AMGLLGE
+1853 AMGLLRE
-1860 GEYGRFAE
+1860 GEYLRFTE
-1868 AMSPSALRNIF
+1868 AMSPSALRNIL

-1897 DTDINGYNLFMQVL
+1897 DTDINAYNLFMQVL

-1936 ARRQKILKKYYVG
+1936 ARRKNILDKYYIG

-1958 LEAREELQELRMQY
+1958 LEAREELQDLRMQY

-2004 LKDRANRALFR
+2004 LKDRVTERYLEDFIA
-2015 RLYSL
+2015 
-2020 SSPYPDALHS
+2020 
-2030 AFNYY
+2030 
-2035 FSNHFNL
+2035 

>member
-1 MATFEIQMPDG
+1 MSDLDLVMQAFNKAQAEGNTEAAKSFAQMALDL
-12 GVYQVEAPEG
+12 
-22 TTDAQAYQYALSQ
+22 DAQFSL
-35 IPPPKPEVGIGEAFG
+35 PPLPEPEVGVGEAFS

-95 LPAPIFPSYKDVE
+95 LPAPVFSSYKDVE

-233 TVGLAKGLGTEGL
+233 TAGLIKGLGTEGL

-307 RQRLNELTEA
+307 RQRLADLEES
-317 RKLRDEASKR
+317 RKLRDEANKR
-327 VELMQGQLELP
+327 IKLMQGQLELP

-367 VVSRIAALELARR
+367 VVSKIAALELARR
-380 QGLDVPAEG
+380 QGLDVPAAG
-389 SFDSLNAEQKKVVED
+389 SFGSLNAEQKKIVED
-404 VQKLESERVLY
+404 VQKQESERILY

-427 VFDTTK
+427 AFDTTK
-433 PMGELS
+433 SMGELS
-439 TQELD
+439 TKELD

-449 RQQRIGRFGR
+449 RQQRIGRYGR
-459 KQQQLFTKEGEAA
+459 DQQRLFTRAGEPA
-472 PAIERQ
+472 PTIERQ
-478 AKKAEKEQ
+478 AKKAEKEQAAIDKAAKQAAKKAEKEQ

-502 AAEKLAKEQRTRL
+502 QLQEAEQTAFSFEPNAEEQAIAEAQREADIQKEAEAIIEARYADTKDKEGADLKLLRPTKDVIAAEIAAEADIIRNRL
-515 QKAEQLEL
+515 PAEE
-523 DLQPAVAPTDVSEE
+523 
-537 AVTARQ
+537 ARQ

-625 PTAAATAVE
+625 PTAAAPVVE
-634 DAPVAGPA
+634 PAPVAEPA
-642 VEAASAQEITTKPA
+642 VEAAPVAEPAVEAAPVAEPAVEPAPVAEPAVEAAPAQETTTKPA
-656 EAKEKPTSTVKK
+656 AVEAKKKP
-668 LTGEDGKPLVL
+668 
-679 YRGIASEESIP
+679 
-690 EAALR
+690 
-695 GEPRQGYAVFA
+695 
-706 STSPYVAASY
+706 
-716 SGTLESKETQI
+716 
-727 EGMLGEEGIVTGAT
+727 
-741 VPLHVYAD
+741 
-749 KVIEFPVRVGRDGS
+749 
-763 RSFSFSDFDDAATK
+763 
-777 LPANTVLVA
+777 
-786 RQVYDSGPRVSKSI
+786 
-800 DPEGLYSFPSDIYAW
+800 
-815 SKGTK
+815 
-820 TTSATEAKATTKPKT
+820 
-835 KAKEKSTEDDIP
+835 TEDDIP

-912 VDAFTMNAPVYRGA
+912 VDAFTMNAPVYKGV

-953 PEIQRILRKIGTQ
+953 PEIQRILRKIASQ

-1045 GQNLQEFVAELVG
+1045 GQNLQEFVAELVS

-1150 DNVGNAISR
+1150 DSLGNAISR
-1159 LYSEGGGGLAS
+1159 ISSEGGGGLAS
-1170 RALSAFRLQ
+1170 RALSALRLQ
-1179 DMVRMTAEKFPELS
+1179 DMARMAAEKFPELS

-1200 TALISRQGALEKK
+1200 AAILSRQGALEKK

-1259 DITKLSPERK
+1259 DVTKLSPEQK
-1269 AEFTTLANQFRAL
+1269 AEFTALANQFRSL
-1282 PSEVQAM
+1282 PSEVQTM

-1312 KDGSQRAELEAQFT
+1312 KDGSQRAELETQFT
-1326 KNAPAIGY
+1326 RNAPAIGY

-1406 KVMDVVPQGQK
+1406 KVMDVIPQGQR

-1466 TLEYLPQVQNAI
+1466 ALEYLPQVQNAI

-1504 FMQNPSYG
+1504 FMQNPTYG
-1512 KMTSFFATGAYSLF
+1512 KMTSFFATSAYSLF

-1555 SEANKVLMSAMQ
+1555 NEANKVLMSAMQ

-1656 YNLAKASGKTDA
+1656 YNLAKANGKTEA

-1695 HPLGR
+1695 HPAGR

-1712 ANVIGMTMYDSVAS
+1712 ANVIGMTMYNSVAS
-1726 ENAATRS
+1726 EDAATRS
-1733 SARKQVLGIY
+1733 MARKQVLGIY

-1779 PFNAKEEVRAATNDL
+1779 PFNAKEEVRAVTNDF

-1842 PVGSYAFNLEN
+1842 PVGSYAFNFEN
-1853 AMGLLGE
+1853 AMGLLRE
-1860 GEYGRFAE
+1860 GEYLRFTE
-1868 AMSPSALRNIF
+1868 AMSPSAVRNIL
-1879 KGARYI
+1879 KSARYI

-1897 DTDINGYNLFMQVL
+1897 DTDINAYNLFMQVL

-1936 ARRQKILKKYYVG
+1936 ARRKNILDKYYIG

-1958 LEAREELQELRMQY
+1958 LEAREELQDLRMQY

-2004 LKDRANRALFR
+2004 LKDRVTERYLEDFIA
-2015 RLYSL
+2015 
-2020 SSPYPDALHS
+2020 
-2030 AFNYY
+2030 
-2035 FSNHFNL
+2035 

>member
-1 MATFEIQMPDG
+1 MSDLDLVMQAFNKAQAEGNTEAAKSFAQMALDL
-12 GVYQVEAPEG
+12 
-22 TTDAQAYQYALSQ
+22 DAQFSL
-35 IPPPKPEVGIGEAFG
+35 PPLPEPEVGVGEAFS

-95 LPAPIFPSYKDVE
+95 LPAPVFSSYKDVE

-233 TVGLAKGLGTEGL
+233 TAGLIKGLGTEGL

-307 RQRLNELTEA
+307 RQRLADLEES
-317 RKLRDEASKR
+317 RKLRDEANKR
-327 VELMQGQLELP
+327 IKLMQGQLELP

-367 VVSRIAALELARR
+367 VVSKIAALELARR
-380 QGLDVPAEG
+380 QGLDVPAAG
-389 SFDSLNAEQKKVVED
+389 SFGSLNAEQKKIVED
-404 VQKLESERVLY
+404 VQKQESERILY

-427 VFDTTK
+427 AFDTTK
-433 PMGELS
+433 SMGELS
-439 TQELD
+439 TKELD

-449 RQQRIGRFGR
+449 RQQRIGRYGR
-459 KQQQLFTKEGEAA
+459 DQQRLFTRAGEPA
-472 PAIERQ
+472 PTIERQ
-478 AKKAEKEQ
+478 AKKAEKEQAAIDKAAKQAAKKAEKEQ

-502 AAEKLAKEQRTRL
+502 QLQEAEQTAFSFEPNAEEQAIAEAQREADIQKEAEAIIEARYADTKDKEGADLKLLRPTKDVIAAEIAAEADIIRNRL
-515 QKAEQLEL
+515 PAEE
-523 DLQPAVAPTDVSEE
+523 
-537 AVTARQ
+537 ARQ

-625 PTAAATAVE
+625 PTAAAPVVE
-634 DAPVAGPA
+634 PAPVAEPA
-642 VEAASAQEITTKPA
+642 VEAAPVAEPAVEAAPVAEPAVEPAPVAEPAVEAAPAQETTTKPA
-656 EAKEKPTSTVKK
+656 AVEAKKKP
-668 LTGEDGKPLVL
+668 
-679 YRGIASEESIP
+679 
-690 EAALR
+690 
-695 GEPRQGYAVFA
+695 
-706 STSPYVAASY
+706 
-716 SGTLESKETQI
+716 
-727 EGMLGEEGIVTGAT
+727 
-741 VPLHVYAD
+741 
-749 KVIEFPVRVGRDGS
+749 
-763 RSFSFSDFDDAATK
+763 
-777 LPANTVLVA
+777 
-786 RQVYDSGPRVSKSI
+786 
-800 DPEGLYSFPSDIYAW
+800 
-815 SKGTK
+815 
-820 TTSATEAKATTKPKT
+820 
-835 KAKEKSTEDDIP
+835 TEDDIP

-912 VDAFTMNAPVYRGA
+912 VDAFTMNAPVYKGV

-953 PEIQRILRKIGTQ
+953 PEIQRILRKIASQ

-1045 GQNLQEFVAELVG
+1045 GQNLQEFVAELVS

-1117 TLTDQL
+1117 TLTDKL

-1142 PEFVGKKA
+1142 PEFVSKKA
-1150 DNVGNAISR
+1150 DSLGNAISR
-1159 LYSEGGGGLAS
+1159 ISSEGGGGLAS
-1170 RALSAFRLQ
+1170 RALSALRLQ
-1179 DMVRMTAEKFPELS
+1179 DMARMAAEKFPELS

-1200 TALISRQGALEKK
+1200 AAILSRQGALEKK

-1259 DITKLSPERK
+1259 DVTKLSPEQK
-1269 AEFTTLANQFRAL
+1269 AEFTALANQFRSL
-1282 PSEVQAM
+1282 PSEVQTM

-1312 KDGSQRAELEAQFT
+1312 KDGSQRAELETQFT
-1326 KNAPAIGY
+1326 RNAPAIGY

-1406 KVMDVVPQGQK
+1406 KVMDVIPQGQR

-1466 TLEYLPQVQNAI
+1466 ALEYLPQVQNAI

-1504 FMQNPSYG
+1504 FMQNPTYG
-1512 KMTSFFATGAYSLF
+1512 KMTSFFATSAYSLF

-1555 SEANKVLMSAMQ
+1555 NEANKVLMSAMQ

-1656 YNLAKASGKTDA
+1656 YNLAKANGKTEA

-1695 HPLGR
+1695 HPAGR

-1712 ANVIGMTMYDSVAS
+1712 ANVIGMTMYNSVAS
-1726 ENAATRS
+1726 EDAATRS
-1733 SARKQVLGIY
+1733 MARKQVLGIY

-1779 PFNAKEEVRAATNDL
+1779 PFNAKEEVRAVTNDF

-1842 PVGSYAFNLEN
+1842 PVGSYAFNFEN
-1853 AMGLLGE
+1853 AMGLLRE
-1860 GEYGRFAE
+1860 GEYLRFTE
-1868 AMSPSALRNIF
+1868 AMSPSAVRNIL
-1879 KGARYI
+1879 KSARYI

-1897 DTDINGYNLFMQVL
+1897 DTDINAYNLFMQVL

-1936 ARRQKILKKYYVG
+1936 ARRKNILDKYYIG

-1958 LEAREELQELRMQY
+1958 LEAREELQDLRMQY

-2004 LKDRANRALFR
+2004 LKDRVTERYLEDFIA
-2015 RLYSL
+2015 
-2020 SSPYPDALHS
+2020 
-2030 AFNYY
+2030 
-2035 FSNHFNL
+2035 

>member
-1 MATFEIQMPDG
+1 MSDLDLVMQAFNKAQAEGNTEAAKSFAQMALDL
-12 GVYQVEAPEG
+12 
-22 TTDAQAYQYALSQ
+22 DAQFSL
-35 IPPPKPEVGIGEAFG
+35 PPLPEPEVGVGEAFS

-95 LPAPIFPSYKDVE
+95 LPAPVFSSYKDVE

-233 TVGLAKGLGTEGL
+233 TAGLIKGLGTEGL

-307 RQRLNELTEA
+307 RQRLADLEES
-317 RKLRDEASKR
+317 RKLRDEANKR
-327 VELMQGQLELP
+327 IKLMQGQLELP

-367 VVSRIAALELARR
+367 VVSKIAALELARR
-380 QGLDVPAEG
+380 QGLDVPAAG
-389 SFDSLNAEQKKVVED
+389 SFGSLNAEQKKIVED
-404 VQKLESERVLY
+404 VQKQESERILY

-427 VFDTTK
+427 AFNTTK
-433 PMGELS
+433 SMGELS
-439 TQELD
+439 TKELD

-449 RQQRIGRFGR
+449 RQQRIGRYGR
-459 KQQQLFTKEGEAA
+459 DQQRLFTRAGEPA
-472 PAIERQ
+472 PTIERQ
-478 AKKAEKEQ
+478 AKKAEKEQAAIDKAAKQAAKKAEKEQ

-502 AAEKLAKEQRTRL
+502 QLQEAEQTAFSFEPNAEEQAIAEAQREADIQKEAEAIIEARYADTKDKEGADLKLLRPTKDVIAAEIAAEADIIRNRL
-515 QKAEQLEL
+515 PAEE
-523 DLQPAVAPTDVSEE
+523 
-537 AVTARQ
+537 ARQ

-625 PTAAATAVE
+625 PTAAAPVVE
-634 DAPVAGPA
+634 PAPVAEPA
-642 VEAASAQEITTKPA
+642 VEAAPAQETTTKPA
-656 EAKEKPTSTVKK
+656 AVEAKKKP
-668 LTGEDGKPLVL
+668 
-679 YRGIASEESIP
+679 
-690 EAALR
+690 
-695 GEPRQGYAVFA
+695 
-706 STSPYVAASY
+706 
-716 SGTLESKETQI
+716 
-727 EGMLGEEGIVTGAT
+727 
-741 VPLHVYAD
+741 
-749 KVIEFPVRVGRDGS
+749 
-763 RSFSFSDFDDAATK
+763 
-777 LPANTVLVA
+777 
-786 RQVYDSGPRVSKSI
+786 
-800 DPEGLYSFPSDIYAW
+800 
-815 SKGTK
+815 
-820 TTSATEAKATTKPKT
+820 
-835 KAKEKSTEDDIP
+835 TEDDIP

-912 VDAFTMNAPVYRGA
+912 VDAFTMNAPVYKGV

-953 PEIQRILRKIGTQ
+953 PEIQRILRKIASQ

-1045 GQNLQEFVAELVG
+1045 GQNLQEFVAELVS

-1117 TLTDQL
+1117 TLTDKL

-1142 PEFVGKKA
+1142 PEFVSKKA
-1150 DNVGNAISR
+1150 DSLGNAISR
-1159 LYSEGGGGLAS
+1159 ISSEGGGGLAS
-1170 RALSAFRLQ
+1170 RALSALRLQ
-1179 DMVRMTAEKFPELS
+1179 DMARMAAEKFPELS

-1200 TALISRQGALEKK
+1200 AAILSRQGALEKK

-1259 DITKLSPERK
+1259 DVTKLSPEQK
-1269 AEFTTLANQFRAL
+1269 AEFTALANQFRSL
-1282 PSEVQAM
+1282 PSEVQTM

-1312 KDGSQRAELEAQFT
+1312 KDGSQRAELETQFT
-1326 KNAPAIGY
+1326 RNAPAIGY

-1406 KVMDVVPQGQK
+1406 KVMDVIPQGQR

-1466 TLEYLPQVQNAI
+1466 ALEYLPQVQNAI

-1504 FMQNPSYG
+1504 FMQNPTYG
-1512 KMTSFFATGAYSLF
+1512 KMTSFFATSAYSLF

-1555 SEANKVLMSAMQ
+1555 NEANKVLMSAMQ

-1656 YNLAKASGKTDA
+1656 YNLAKANGKTEA

-1695 HPLGR
+1695 HPAGR

-1712 ANVIGMTMYDSVAS
+1712 ANVIGMTMYNSVAS
-1726 ENAATRS
+1726 EDAATRS
-1733 SARKQVLGIY
+1733 MARKQVLGIY

-1779 PFNAKEEVRAATNDL
+1779 PFNAKEEVRAVTNDF

-1842 PVGSYAFNLEN
+1842 PVGSYAFNFEN
-1853 AMGLLGE
+1853 AMGLLRE
-1860 GEYGRFAE
+1860 GEYLRFTE
-1868 AMSPSALRNIF
+1868 AMSPSAVRNIL
-1879 KGARYI
+1879 KSARYI

-1897 DTDINGYNLFMQVL
+1897 DTDINAYNLFMQVL

-1936 ARRQKILKKYYVG
+1936 ARRKNILDKYYIG

-1958 LEAREELQELRMQY
+1958 LEAREELQDLRMQY

-2004 LKDRANRALFR
+2004 LKDRVTERYLEDFIA
-2015 RLYSL
+2015 
-2020 SSPYPDALHS
+2020 
-2030 AFNYY
+2030 
-2035 FSNHFNL
+2035 

>member
-367 VVSRIAALELARR
+367 VVSRVAALELARR

-389 SFDSLNAEQKKVVED
+389 SFDSLNAEQKKVVEG

-557 PSVGKDLNDFLKGQG
+557 PSVGKALNDFLKGQG
-572 LPVNAATKKAFAG
+572 LPINAATKKAFAG

-598 TDLRTVAERSKSAAN
+598 TDLRAVAERSGSAAN
-613 IDAIDNVIQQLE
+613 IDAINNVIQQLE

-642 VEAASAQEITTKPA
+642 VEAAPAQETTTEPA
-656 EAKEKPTSTVKK
+656 AAKV
-668 LTGEDGKPLVL
+668 
-679 YRGIASEESIP
+679 
-690 EAALR
+690 
-695 GEPRQGYAVFA
+695 
-706 STSPYVAASY
+706 
-716 SGTLESKETQI
+716 
-727 EGMLGEEGIVTGAT
+727 
-741 VPLHVYAD
+741 
-749 KVIEFPVRVGRDGS
+749 
-763 RSFSFSDFDDAATK
+763 
-777 LPANTVLVA
+777 
-786 RQVYDSGPRVSKSI
+786 
-800 DPEGLYSFPSDIYAW
+800 
-815 SKGTK
+815 
-820 TTSATEAKATTKPKT
+820 
-835 KAKEKSTEDDIP
+835 KAKKKPTEDDIP

-858 ITDIGIKQLAIAHT
+858 ITDFGIKQLAIAHT

-1045 GQNLQEFVAELVG
+1045 GQNLQEFVAELVS

-1142 PEFVGKKA
+1142 PEFVSKKA
-1150 DNVGNAISR
+1150 DSLGNAISR
-1159 LYSEGGGGLAS
+1159 ISSEGGGGLVS
-1170 RALSAFRLQ
+1170 RALSALRLQ
-1179 DMVRMTAEKFPELS
+1179 DMARMAAEKFPELS

-1200 TALISRQGALEKK
+1200 AAILSRQGALEKK

-1259 DITKLSPERK
+1259 DVTKLSPEQK
-1269 AEFTTLANQFRAL
+1269 AEFTALANQFRSL
-1282 PSEVQAM
+1282 PSEVQTM

-1312 KDGSQRAELEAQFT
+1312 KDGSQRAELETQFT
-1326 KNAPAIGY
+1326 RNAPAIGY

-1397 RFPPTSFVS
+1397 RFPPESFVS

-1466 TLEYLPQVQNAI
+1466 ALEYLPQVQNAI

-1555 SEANKVLMSAMQ
+1555 TEANKVLMSAMQ

-1656 YNLAKASGKTDA
+1656 YNLAKANGKTEA

-1695 HPLGR
+1695 HPAGR

-1712 ANVIGMTMYDSVAS
+1712 ANVIGMTMYNSVAS
-1726 ENAATRS
+1726 EDAATRS
-1733 SARKQVLGIY
+1733 MARKQVLGIY

-1779 PFNAKEEVRAATNDL
+1779 PFNAKEEVRAVTNDF

-1832 LMTALMQATG
+1832 LMTALIQATG

-1853 AMGLLGE
+1853 AMGLLRE
-1860 GEYGRFAE
+1860 GEYLRFTE
-1868 AMSPSALRNIF
+1868 AMSPSALRNML

-1897 DTDINGYNLFMQVL
+1897 DTDINAYNLFMQVL

-1936 ARRQKILKKYYVG
+1936 ARRKNILDKYYIG

-1958 LEAREELQELRMQY
+1958 LEAREELQDLRMQY

-2004 LKDRANRALFR
+2004 LKDRVTERYLEDFIA
-2015 RLYSL
+2015 
-2020 SSPYPDALHS
+2020 
-2030 AFNYY
+2030 
-2035 FSNHFNL
+2035 

>member
-95 LPAPIFPSYKDVE
+95 LPAPVFSSYKDVE

-367 VVSRIAALELARR
+367 VVSRVAALELARR
-380 QGLDVPAEG
+380 QGLDVPAAG
-389 SFDSLNAEQKKVVED
+389 SFGSLNAEQKKIVED
-404 VQKLESERVLY
+404 VQKQESERILY

-427 VFDTTK
+427 AFDTTK
-433 PMGELS
+433 SMGELS

-449 RQQRIGRFGR
+449 RQQRIGRYGR
-459 KQQQLFTKEGEAA
+459 DQQRLFTIKGEPA
-472 PAIERQ
+472 PTIERQ

-502 AAEKLAKEQRTRL
+502 QL
-515 QKAEQLEL
+515 QKAEQTAFSFEPNAEEQAIAEAQREADIQREAEAIIEARYADTKGREGA
-523 DLQPAVAPTDVSEE
+523 DLKLLRPTEDVIAAEIAAEADIIRNRLPAEE
-537 AVTARQ
+537 ARQ

-585 RDLAVPEQRAQVV
+585 RDLAVPKQRAQVV
-598 TDLRTVAERSKSAAN
+598 TDLRAVAERSGSAAN
-613 IDAIDNVIQQLE
+613 IDAINNVIQQLE

-642 VEAASAQEITTKPA
+642 VEAAPVAGPAVEAAPAQETTTEPVAVETNKKP
-656 EAKEKPTSTVKK
+656 
-668 LTGEDGKPLVL
+668 
-679 YRGIASEESIP
+679 
-690 EAALR
+690 
-695 GEPRQGYAVFA
+695 
-706 STSPYVAASY
+706 
-716 SGTLESKETQI
+716 
-727 EGMLGEEGIVTGAT
+727 
-741 VPLHVYAD
+741 
-749 KVIEFPVRVGRDGS
+749 
-763 RSFSFSDFDDAATK
+763 
-777 LPANTVLVA
+777 
-786 RQVYDSGPRVSKSI
+786 
-800 DPEGLYSFPSDIYAW
+800 
-815 SKGTK
+815 
-820 TTSATEAKATTKPKT
+820 
-835 KAKEKSTEDDIP
+835 TEDDIP

-953 PEIQRILRKIGTQ
+953 PEIQRILRKIASQ

-1045 GQNLQEFVAELVG
+1045 GQNLQEFVAELVS

-1150 DNVGNAISR
+1150 DNLANAISR
-1159 LYSEGGGGLAS
+1159 IFSEGGGGLVS
-1170 RALSAFRLQ
+1170 RAMSALRLQ
-1179 DMVRMTAEKFPELS
+1179 DMARMAAEKFPELS

-1200 TALISRQGALEKK
+1200 AAILSRQGALEKK

-1218 DNYRVF
+1218 DNYREF

-1235 ETLGTIALKA
+1235 ETLGKIALKA

-1259 DITKLSPERK
+1259 DVTKLSPEQK
-1269 AEFTTLANQFRAL
+1269 AEFTALANQFRSL
-1282 PSEVQAM
+1282 PSEVQTM
-1289 YKDMRQGYRDVFLAY
+1289 YKDMRQGYRDMFLTY
-1304 KKFVLDKA
+1304 KKFVLGKA

-1326 KNAPAIGY
+1326 RNAPAIGY

-1397 RFPPTSFVS
+1397 RFPPESFVS

-1449 VVRGYG
+1449 VVQGYG
-1455 DTMLKGVRKVN
+1455 DTMLKAVRKVN
-1466 TLEYLPQVQNAI
+1466 ALEYLPQVQNAI

-1555 SEANKVLMSAMQ
+1555 TEANKVLMSAMQ

-1620 QSTADFNSNSARF
+1620 QSTADFNSRYARF

-1695 HPLGR
+1695 HPAGR

-1779 PFNAKEEVRAATNDL
+1779 PFNAKEEVRAVTNDF

-1832 LMTALMQATG
+1832 LMTALIQATG

-1853 AMGLLGE
+1853 AMGLLRE
-1860 GEYGRFAE
+1860 GEYLRFTE
-1868 AMSPSALRNIF
+1868 AMSPSALRNML

-1897 DTDINGYNLFMQVL
+1897 DTDINAYNLFMQVL

-1936 ARRQKILKKYYVG
+1936 ARRKNILDKYYIG

-1958 LEAREELQELRMQY
+1958 LEAREELQDLRMQY

-2004 LKDRANRALFR
+2004 LKDRVTERYLEDFIA
-2015 RLYSL
+2015 
-2020 SSPYPDALHS
+2020 
-2030 AFNYY
+2030 
-2035 FSNHFNL
+2035 

>member
-1 MATFEIQMPDG
+1 MSDLDLVMQAFNKAQAEGNTEAAKSFAQMALDL
-12 GVYQVEAPEG
+12 
-22 TTDAQAYQYALSQ
+22 DAQFSL
-35 IPPPKPEVGIGEAFG
+35 PPLPEPEVGVGEAFS

-95 LPAPIFPSYKDVE
+95 LPAPVFSSYKDVE

-233 TVGLAKGLGTEGL
+233 TAGLIKGLGTEGL

-307 RQRLNELTEA
+307 RQRLADLEES
-317 RKLRDEASKR
+317 RKLRDEANKR
-327 VELMQGQLELP
+327 IKLMQGQLELP

-367 VVSRIAALELARR
+367 VVSKIAALELARR
-380 QGLDVPAEG
+380 QGLDVPAAG
-389 SFDSLNAEQKKVVED
+389 SFGSLNAEQKKIVED
-404 VQKLESERVLY
+404 VQKQESERILY

-427 VFDTTK
+427 AFDTTK
-433 PMGELS
+433 SMGELS
-439 TQELD
+439 TKELD

-449 RQQRIGRFGR
+449 RQQRIGRYGR
-459 KQQQLFTKEGEAA
+459 DQQRLFTRAGEPA
-472 PAIERQ
+472 PTIERQ
-478 AKKAEKEQ
+478 AKKAEKEQAAIDKAAKQAAKKAEKEQ

-502 AAEKLAKEQRTRL
+502 QLQEAEQTAFSFEPNAEEQAIAEAQREADIQKEAEAIIEARYADTKDKEGADLKLLRPTKDVIAAEIAAEADIIRNRL
-515 QKAEQLEL
+515 PAEE
-523 DLQPAVAPTDVSEE
+523 
-537 AVTARQ
+537 ARQ

-625 PTAAATAVE
+625 PTAAAPVVE
-634 DAPVAGPA
+634 PAPVAEPA
-642 VEAASAQEITTKPA
+642 VEAAPVAEPAVEPAPVAEPAVEAAPAQETTTKPA
-656 EAKEKPTSTVKK
+656 AVEAKKKP
-668 LTGEDGKPLVL
+668 
-679 YRGIASEESIP
+679 
-690 EAALR
+690 
-695 GEPRQGYAVFA
+695 
-706 STSPYVAASY
+706 
-716 SGTLESKETQI
+716 
-727 EGMLGEEGIVTGAT
+727 
-741 VPLHVYAD
+741 
-749 KVIEFPVRVGRDGS
+749 
-763 RSFSFSDFDDAATK
+763 
-777 LPANTVLVA
+777 
-786 RQVYDSGPRVSKSI
+786 
-800 DPEGLYSFPSDIYAW
+800 
-815 SKGTK
+815 
-820 TTSATEAKATTKPKT
+820 
-835 KAKEKSTEDDIP
+835 TEDDIP

-912 VDAFTMNAPVYRGA
+912 VDAFTMNAPVYKGV

-953 PEIQRILRKIGTQ
+953 PEIQRILRKIASQ

-1045 GQNLQEFVAELVG
+1045 GQNLQEFVAELVS

-1150 DNVGNAISR
+1150 DSLGNAISR
-1159 LYSEGGGGLAS
+1159 ISSEGGGGLAS
-1170 RALSAFRLQ
+1170 RALSALRLQ
-1179 DMVRMTAEKFPELS
+1179 DMARMAAEKFPELS

-1200 TALISRQGALEKK
+1200 AAILSRQGALEKK

-1259 DITKLSPERK
+1259 DVTKLSPEQK
-1269 AEFTTLANQFRAL
+1269 AEFTALANQFRSL
-1282 PSEVQAM
+1282 PSEVQTM

-1312 KDGSQRAELEAQFT
+1312 KDGSQRAELETQFT
-1326 KNAPAIGY
+1326 RNAPAIGY

-1406 KVMDVVPQGQK
+1406 KVMDVIPQGQR

-1466 TLEYLPQVQNAI
+1466 ALEYLPQVQNAI

-1504 FMQNPSYG
+1504 FMQNPTYG
-1512 KMTSFFATGAYSLF
+1512 KMTSFFATSAYSLF

-1555 SEANKVLMSAMQ
+1555 NEANKVLMSAMQ

-1656 YNLAKASGKTDA
+1656 YNLAKANGKTEA

-1695 HPLGR
+1695 HPAGR

-1712 ANVIGMTMYDSVAS
+1712 ANVIGMTMYNSVAS
-1726 ENAATRS
+1726 EDAATRS
-1733 SARKQVLGIY
+1733 MARKQVLGIY

-1779 PFNAKEEVRAATNDL
+1779 PFNAKEEVRAVTNDF

-1842 PVGSYAFNLEN
+1842 PVGSYAFNFEN
-1853 AMGLLGE
+1853 AMGLLRE
-1860 GEYGRFAE
+1860 GEYLRFTE
-1868 AMSPSALRNIF
+1868 AMSPSAVRNIL
-1879 KGARYI
+1879 KSARYI

-1897 DTDINGYNLFMQVL
+1897 DTDINAYNLFMQVL

-1936 ARRQKILKKYYVG
+1936 ARRKNILDKYYIG

-1958 LEAREELQELRMQY
+1958 LEAREELQDLRMQY

-2004 LKDRANRALFR
+2004 LKDRVTERYLEDFIA
-2015 RLYSL
+2015 
-2020 SSPYPDALHS
+2020 
-2030 AFNYY
+2030 
-2035 FSNHFNL
+2035 